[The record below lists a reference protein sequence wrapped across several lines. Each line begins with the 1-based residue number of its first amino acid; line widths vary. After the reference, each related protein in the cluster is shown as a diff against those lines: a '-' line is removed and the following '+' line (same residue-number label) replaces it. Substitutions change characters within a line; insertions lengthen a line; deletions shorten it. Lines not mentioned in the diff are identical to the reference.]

1 MHLIRSIIYV
11 EAGLMII
18 NLNNISYC
26 SLLIFVHEHM
36 ASCRSDRHVGQ
47 NSSIPNQAVFVRFD
61 YCYNSLK
68 CDDTH
73 LVDHMLTQI

>member
-1 MHLIRSIIYV
+1 MHLIRSIIYT
-11 EAGLMII
+11 EAGSTIV
-18 NLNNISYC
+18 NLNIISYC

-36 ASCRSDRHVGQ
+36 ASDTHVGQ